1 MRGDEPLLM
10 KPSVVFTPLGTQIF
24 IPGYL
29 SLDAKRDLDF
39 KRINT
44 LHKARGLP
52 RQGEDYLT
60 SRKGQLYLKTRAREA
75 NAEAKAQG
83 LKGDRRYGFICARLS
98 FPDHGDYRKIR
109 KLLEKKGTDT
119 P

>member
-1 MRGDEPLLM
+1 MHGDEPLLM

-52 RQGEDYLT
+52 RQGEDYLILLVA
-60 SRKGQLYLKTRAREA
+60 GELAFVRARGVGKMEA
-75 NAEAKAQG
+75 W
-83 LKGDRRYGFICARLS
+83 R
-98 FPDHGDYRKIR
+98 
-109 KLLEKKGTDT
+109 
-119 P
+119 